1 MHVKDPFLGISEKER
16 KKILQLLEV
25 HIYKYKKGQTMLSTI
40 KFDNIIGIISS
51 GYAEIIRINYNGE
64 KNKIEELEKGSI
76 FGSILSS
83 IDNYDHEI
91 IATEDNEVI
100 IIDYDRLFNYEN
112 TNYRYFNTFLMNIF
126 DIVNERVKEKNE
138 RIRILSKKTIRN
150 KLLEY
155 FNIEYGKNHSRN
167 IYIPSTYNDLALYL
181 ATDRSALSREL
192 SYMKEEGLIEIKGKR
207 ITILYKWFFYLSVDP
222 NPPLRTP
229 VALSPS
235 QTKYFINTTWPIIS
249 PFLTSISWSLQ
260 LK

>member
-1 MHVKDPFLGISEKER
+1 M
-16 KKILQLLEV
+16 
-25 HIYKYKKGQTMLSTI
+25 
-40 KFDNIIGIISS
+40 
-51 GYAEIIRINYNGE
+51 INY
-64 KNKIEELEKGSI
+64 
-76 FGSILSS
+76 
-83 IDNYDHEI
+83 DNREI

-192 SYMKEEGLIEIKGKR
+192 SYMKDEGLIEIKGKR
-207 ITILYKWFFYLSVDP
+207 ITILYK
-222 NPPLRTP
+222 
-229 VALSPS
+229 
-235 QTKYFINTTWPIIS
+235 
-249 PFLTSISWSLQ
+249 
-260 LK
+260 